1 VNPPLEAPQPNYSHL
16 IAMTDQR
23 GTFEHAL
30 FSTPRP
36 EHGYCTDD
44 MARVLVVATRE
55 RDDVVPKRDLARLSL
70 RFLQQAL
77 DPKGKC
83 RNRMNRAGV
92 WEDQPALDDCWGR
105 SIWGLGTAA
114 ARTDDD
120 QIRELSLHELDRAMR
135 QRSPWPRA
143 MAFAALGAAEMLHV
157 RPDDM
162 LARSLLSDA
171 ADSMMGPSQHAG
183 WPWPERRLTYAN
195 ATLPEAMIAAGAT
208 LERPVVLRRGF
219 DLLEWLLERET
230 RDGHL
235 SVTPVGGSGP
245 EDRRPGFDQQPIEVA
260 ALADACVRAYA
271 VDDNVRWRDGITAAA
286 NWFLGDN
293 DAGAVMWDPDTGG
306 GFDGLHRDRANRN
319 QGTESTLAFLSTV
332 QHARNAARVLQ

>member
-1 VNPPLEAPQPNYSHL
+1 MNPSLGSPEPNYGHL
-16 IAMTDQR
+16 LAMTDER

-30 FSTPRP
+30 FSEPRP

-55 RDDVVPKRDLARLSL
+55 RDHVVPMRNLAMISL
-70 RFLQQAL
+70 RFLHQAL
-77 DPKGKC
+77 DSQGKC
-83 RNRMNRAGV
+83 RNRMNQAGV
-92 WEDQPALDDCWGR
+92 WEDPPALDDCWGR
-105 SIWGLGTAA
+105 TIWGLGTAA
-114 ARTDDD
+114 SRSDDD
-120 QIRELSLHELDRAMR
+120 EIRLVSLQELHRGMR

-143 MAFAALGAAEMLHV
+143 MAFAALGATELLSV

-171 ADSMMGPSQHAG
+171 ADSIMGPSQHAG
-183 WPWPERRLTYAN
+183 WPWPEPRLTYAN

-208 LERPVVLRRGF
+208 LERPVILRRGLE
-219 DLLEWLLERET
+219 LLEWLLERET

-245 EDRRPGFDQQPIEVA
+245 EDRSPGFDQQPIEVA
-260 ALADACVRAYA
+260 ALADACARAYA
-271 VDDNVRWRDGITAAA
+271 VGDDQQWRDGITAAA

-293 DAGAVMWDPDTGG
+293 DAEAVMWDPDTGG
-306 GFDGLHRDRANRN
+306 GFDGLERDGANRN
-319 QGTESTLAFLSTV
+319 QGTESTLAFLSTI
-332 QHARNAARVLQ
+332 QHARKAARVLQ